1 MKVFYS
7 RVSTAEQNEARQMQ
21 MNGNGTGSVSGF
33 DYVLTDKVSGSV
45 PLFDRPKG
53 KQIRKLIDDGSL
65 THLEVHSIDR
75 LGRDTL
81 DVLSVW
87 QELTDAGVRVVCR
100 NPNFQNITEDGKP
113 DMFSE
118 LLLNILSTM
127 ASFEKRMTKIR
138 QMEGIA
144 AAKLRHVYSGRAVN
158 TKESKEKFL
167 AKPKSRMIRRLLN
180 SGYTM
185 AEISNLCRCSFT
197 TITKVKKLLYSSA
210 EA

>member
-1 MKVFYS
+1 MKVYYS
-7 RVSTAEQNEARQMQ
+7 RISTAEQNEARQI
-21 MNGNGTGSVSGF
+21 NGLSGF
-33 DYVLTDKVSGSV
+33 DYTFIDKISGSV

-53 KQIRKLIDDGSL
+53 KQIRKLIDDDSL
-65 THLEVHSIDR
+65 THLECHSIDR

-87 QELTDAGVRVVCR
+87 KELTDAGVRIVCR
-100 NPNFQNITEDGKP
+100 NPSFQNITEEGKP

-127 ASFEKRMTKIR
+127 SAFEKRTIRER

-144 AAKLRHVYSGRAVN
+144 AAKLRGVYKGRSVN
-158 TKESKEKFL
+158 TRESKEQFL
-167 AKPKSRMIRRLLN
+167 AKHKSKMITKDLN

-185 AEISNLCRCSFT
+185 EEIAYRCRCSFS
-197 TITKVKKLLYSSA
+197 TINKVKKFLYC
-210 EA
+210 